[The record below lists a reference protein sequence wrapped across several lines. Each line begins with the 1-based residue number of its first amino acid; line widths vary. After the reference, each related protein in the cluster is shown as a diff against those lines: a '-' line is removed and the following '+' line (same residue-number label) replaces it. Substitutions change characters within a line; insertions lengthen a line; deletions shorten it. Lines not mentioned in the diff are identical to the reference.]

1 LLSKELKMSNSNE
14 QGQRCQG
21 VANGESGWPRDFDF
35 RESYAEQRELLDG
48 APCAALTATST
59 KGAERHE

>member
-1 LLSKELKMSNSNE
+1 MSNSNRHD
-14 QGQRCQG
+14 QRGQG
-21 VANGESGWPRDFDF
+21 VADGEPSWPRDFDF

-59 KGAERHE
+59 STKGAERHE